1 MVSQLAEKFGFLK
14 KLNKNELAILKRE
27 IKLIVD
33 GGTQEQL
40 SEITE
45 RVTQA
50 LDEFRTRANSTAN
63 DREFAEAREV
73 MKVCAGCG
81 GIIHGKQYWTE
92 VEYTN
97 LNKETYKGYSVTSEW
112 RNEFQMTPVLLNT
125 SGSNRQL

>member
-1 MVSQLAEKFGFLK
+1 MASQLSDKFEFLK
-14 KLNKNELAILKRE
+14 KLTKGELAILKRE

-45 RVTQA
+45 RATQT
-50 LDEFRTRANSTAN
+50 LNEFRTRANSTAN

-97 LNKETYKGYSVTSEW
+97 LQTETYK
-112 RNEFQMTPVLLNT
+112 
-125 SGSNRQL
+125 